1 MPCDDQDRHVDVLC
15 FTESN
20 TDSAVV
26 RADHYTNESETNSAA
41 KPVALEDDAPN
52 EEEDVK
58 SNSSEEA
65 DFILRSQDGLIDD
78 GGPSCKKVT

>member
-1 MPCDDQDRHVDVLC
+1 M
-15 FTESN
+15 
-20 TDSAVV
+20 V
-26 RADHYTNESETNSAA
+26 RADHYINESETNSSA
-41 KPVALEDDAPN
+41 KLVALEDDAPN

>member
-1 MPCDDQDRHVDVLC
+1 M
-15 FTESN
+15 
-20 TDSAVV
+20 V
-26 RADHYTNESETNSAA
+26 RADHFTNESETNNAA

-65 DFILRSQDGLIDD
+65 NILKDGDACGASRKPRNSLDALLENLSFHNSD
-78 GGPSCKKVT
+78 MVSGYS

>member
-1 MPCDDQDRHVDVLC
+1 MV
-15 FTESN
+15 
-20 TDSAVV
+20 
-26 RADHYTNESETNSAA
+26 
-41 KPVALEDDAPN
+41 DDAPN

-78 GGPSCKKVT
+78 GGPSCQKVA

>member
-1 MPCDDQDRHVDVLC
+1 M
-15 FTESN
+15 
-20 TDSAVV
+20 V
-26 RADHYTNESETNSAA
+26 RADHYTNESETNSSA

-65 DFILRSQDGLIDD
+65 DFILRSHDGLIDD
-78 GGPSCKKVT
+78 GGPSCQKVA